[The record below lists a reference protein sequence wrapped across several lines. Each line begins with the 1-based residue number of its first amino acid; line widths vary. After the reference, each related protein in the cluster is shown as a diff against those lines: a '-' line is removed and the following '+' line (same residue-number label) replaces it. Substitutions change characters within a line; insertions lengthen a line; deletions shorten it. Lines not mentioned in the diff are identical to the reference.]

1 MDGLKKD
8 GGIMVG
14 YNNLHFDYPIIHMM
28 YEMGKVLSA
37 KPMYDKKNAIFAT
50 PFNEPFRHTIWENR
64 HIVLSIYVVSQLH
77 FYTYQRITQLL

>member
-1 MDGLKKD
+1 MDSLKKD

-28 YEMGKVLSA
+28 YEMGNVLSA

-64 HIVLSIYVVSQLH
+64 HIVPVTNHDTAV
-77 FYTYQRITQLL
+77 FF